1 MSVLYRG
8 QSDLLSSAL
17 LASLLW
23 SELTG
28 VRVVVQVFNDTA
40 LPAQHQ
46 HITDTISSNNIEVRW
61 GQNTEAE
68 GNSVCDGPLRERLS
82 RFLLYS
88 ALPQYVYLSELSPD

>member
-61 GQNTEAE
+61 GQHTEAE
-68 GNSVCDGPLRERLS
+68 GNSVSDGPLRERLG

>member
-40 LPAQHQ
+40 LPAQHL

-61 GQNTEAE
+61 GQNTETE
-68 GNSVCDGPLRERLS
+68 GNSLCDAPLRERLS

-88 ALPQYVYLSELSPD
+88 ALPQYVYYVL